1 MANCKVSI
9 CGLDACW
16 AFFRGSITSRSGDNS
31 LDSEVLTDNPPEAQ
45 FTASPFLTRH
55 SVVPGGEHGGDE
67 RPAMIIV
74 LKPQTTPEQV
84 QHVLKRIEALGLT
97 PHLSQGVAR
106 TIIGVIGDEEKLQVQ
121 PLQAIPGVEQVVPI
135 LKPYKLA
142 SREFHR
148 DDSVVEVKGVRIGG
162 GYLGMIAGPCAIESE
177 SLLLEVGA
185 RVKEAG
191 ANILRGGAFK
201 PRTSPYSFQGL
212 GEQGLKI
219 LQTVGEQLGMPV
231 VTEVMD
237 PRQVDFVERYADM
250 LQVGA
255 RNMQNFDL
263 LKEVGRSRL
272 PVLLKRGMS
281 ATVKDLL
288 MSAEYILAQ
297 GNRQVILC
305 ERGIRTFEDSTRN
318 TLDLSIVP
326 NVKGLSHLPI
336 IVDPS
341 HATGRPDLIPA
352 MARAAVAAGSDG
364 VHIEVHSCPEKALS
378 DGPQALLPEQYARLM
393 DDLRQLAELV
403 GKSIDIPE
411 GETVSCATLLIAGNW
426 KLNPTTAEAAVAL
439 AEGVKSGL
447 GTATDVHVAICPP
460 FVFLNRIDQVLEG
473 SPVGLGAQDM
483 FWEASGAY
491 TGEVSGG
498 MLVDVGCTHVILG
511 HSERRHGLGET
522 MPRSTR
528 SSRPHL
534 RPSSFPSSVSARPR
548 MSGWPSGPRP

>member
-1 MANCKVSI
+1 MNRVAMVWVGDGIMDTITGAWARAKRPVGRIFRCSI
-9 CGLDACW
+9 ASRRGQNRLEYAILTETRPNPSRRIPFSGLC
-16 AFFRGSITSRSGDNS
+16 
-31 LDSEVLTDNPPEAQ
+31 
-45 FTASPFLTRH
+45 TAWCVTARE
-55 SVVPGGEHGGDE
+55 GTDE

-74 LKPQTTPEQV
+74 LKPHPTPEVV
-84 QHVLKRIEALGLT
+84 QHVLERIEALGLT

-106 TIIGVIGDEEKLQVQ
+106 TIIGVIGDEEKLQVE

-135 LKPYKLA
+135 LKPFKLA

-148 DDSVVEVKGVRIGG
+148 DDPVIEVKGVKIGG
-162 GYLGMIAGPCAIESE
+162 GHLAMIAGPCAIESE
-177 SLLLEVGA
+177 PLLIEVAG

-212 GEQGLKI
+212 GEDGLKI
-219 LQTVGEQLGMPV
+219 LQAAGEQFGMPV

-237 PRQVDFVERYADM
+237 PRQVELVERYADIF
-250 LQVGA
+250 QIGA

-263 LKEVGRSRL
+263 LKEVGKTRL

-326 NVKGLSHLPI
+326 NVKGLTHLPI

-352 MARAAVAAGSDG
+352 MARAAIAAGCDG

-378 DGPQALLPEQYARLM
+378 DGPQALLPDQYDRLM
-393 DDLRQLAELV
+393 DSLRQLAELL
-403 GKSIDIPE
+403 GKTIDVPE
-411 GETVSCATLLIAGNW
+411 GETVSCA
-426 KLNPTTAEAAVAL
+426 P
-439 AEGVKSGL
+439 
-447 GTATDVHVAICPP
+447 C
-460 FVFLNRIDQVLEG
+460 
-473 SPVGLGAQDM
+473 
-483 FWEASGAY
+483 
-491 TGEVSGG
+491 
-498 MLVDVGCTHVILG
+498 
-511 HSERRHGLGET
+511 
-522 MPRSTR
+522 
-528 SSRPHL
+528 
-534 RPSSFPSSVSARPR
+534 
-548 MSGWPSGPRP
+548 